1 MSTKKFKVAL
11 VGCGAIAPNHLGA
24 LSTNTD
30 VEVVALCD
38 TVKERAEARAAEYSL
53 SSRIY
58 TDYSELLSSEE
69 LDAVHICTPH
79 YLHAPMTIAAL
90 EKNINVFLEKP
101 ACINRE
107 ELSQMLEAEKKS
119 AATVCVCFQNRLNPS
134 TALAEKIINEDGGAI
149 HAYGTIFWQR
159 SKSYYTDSGW
169 RGSMRTEGG
178 GVMINQA
185 IHTIDLMT
193 QFLGTPT
200 SVCATVSNHH
210 LKGVIDVEDSAEGI
224 IYYSEGK
231 QANFYFTTSYLG
243 KETTTISI
251 STKNHRIDIKS
262 PDVYVDDV
270 KICDPSLVSDYCG
283 KECYGN
289 GHKHLISKFYTALKN
304 GTPVPISLSS
314 AQYAL
319 RILLAAYKS
328 HDTVT
333 EI

>member
-1 MSTKKFKVAL
+1 MNKKFKVAL

-24 LSTNTD
+24 LVSND
-30 VEVVALCD
+30 MLEIVALCD
-38 TVKERAEARAAEYSL
+38 VKKERAEKKAEEYSL

-58 TDYSELLSSEE
+58 TDYDEMLSSEE
-69 LDAVHICTPH
+69 LDSVHICTPH
-79 YLHAPMTIAAL
+79 YLHAPMTLAAL
-90 EKNINVFLEKP
+90 KKNINVFLEKP
-101 ACINRE
+101 ACINRDE
-107 ELSQMLEAEKKS
+107 IRAMLEAEENS
-119 AATVCVCFQNRLNPS
+119 EATVCVCFQNRLNPS

-159 SKSYYTDSGW
+159 NEGYYVSSGW
-169 RGSMRTEGG
+169 RGSMATEGG

-185 IHTIDLMT
+185 IHTIDLMC
-193 QFLGTPT
+193 QFLGTPR

-224 IYYSEGK
+224 IYFDEGK
-231 QANFYFTTSYLG
+231 QANFYFTTSYPG

-262 PDVYVDDV
+262 PDVYVDDE

-289 GHKHLISKFYTALKN
+289 GHKYLIKKFYDALLAKK
-304 GTPVPISLSS
+304 PAPISLSS

-319 RILLAAYKS
+319 RVLLASYESK
-328 HDTVT
+328 DNP
-333 EI
+333 IQI